1 MSKDQTRRAFLKST
15 GFGISSLALTGRTS
29 AREATA
35 KRPNILWITCE
46 DISPN
51 LGCYGD
57 AQATTPALDRLA
69 NEGVR
74 YTNAYSISGV
84 CAPSRSCLITGM
96 YPTTLGSQ
104 HMRCTAVLPPHI
116 KCFPEFLREAGYYCT
131 NSYKTD
137 YQFKYPPSTWDESG
151 RQAHWR
157 NCPNPEQP
165 FFAVF
170 NFICCHES
178 RIESDERYAE
188 AIQGLPLDSLHDPEA
203 MTLPPYYPD
212 TPKTRRDWARYL
224 DVITAMDRRVAGL
237 LAELEA
243 DGLDDST
250 IVFFYSDHGA
260 GLPRA
265 KRWLY
270 DSGLRV
276 PLMVRIPEALRSA
289 GQGEPGTTDDEL
301 VSFVDMAPTV
311 LNLAG
316 VTVPSHM
323 QGRAYLGTD
332 RSSPRRYVYGAR
344 DRMDERYD
352 VIRAVRDKRYKYIRN
367 YEPYKPYYQYMNTPE
382 KGVTMSEIRRV
393 HAEGNL
399 PPAAELFMAETKPLE
414 ELYDLRSDPH
424 EIDNLASSVEH
435 ERILSRMR
443 TAHVEWVKRTNDLG
457 FIPEAELSALVKK
470 HGSGYAIARGAQGE
484 GLIERALE
492 AARLPEKG
500 VDGLP
505 ELIHA
510 MSDKAAAVRYWGA
523 IGIGNLGVAAAPA
536 ESALLNSLDDSSANV
551 RIAVARALCGMNRP
565 AAAFPVLRKALKD
578 SDAWARL
585 HGALVLDEIGE
596 QARPLVPE
604 LQDAMEDEVKYVVRV
619 ANHALNCLLGRSN
632 RVP

>member
-1 MSKDQTRRAFLKST
+1 MSKDQTRRAFLKTT
-15 GFGISSLALTGRTS
+15 GLGVSSLALAGQSS
-29 AREATA
+29 AREAA
-35 KRPNILWITCE
+35 LKRPNILWITCE

-57 AQATTPALDRLA
+57 VQATTPALDRFA
-69 NEGVR
+69 SESVR

-116 KCFPEFLREAGYYCT
+116 KCFTEPLREAGYYCT
-131 NSYKTD
+131 NNYKTD
-137 YQFKYPPSTWDESG
+137 YQFKHPQSAWDESS

-157 NCPNPEQP
+157 NRLDPEQP

-188 AIQGLPLDSLHDPEA
+188 AIENLPKDSLHDPEA
-203 MTLPPYYPD
+203 MSLPPYYPD
-212 TPKTRRDWARYL
+212 TPQTRRDWARYL
-224 DVITAMDRRVAGL
+224 DIIAAMDRRVAGVL
-237 LAELEA
+237 SALEE
-243 DGLDDST
+243 DGLSDST

-276 PLMVRIPEALRSA
+276 PLMVRIPETLRHT
-289 GQGEPGTTDDEL
+289 GQGEPGTVNDEL

-316 VTVPSHM
+316 VAVPSHM
-323 QGRAYLGTD
+323 QGRAYLGPD
-332 RSSPRRYVYGAR
+332 ISSPRRYVYGAR

-382 KGVTMSEIRRV
+382 KGVTMREIRRV

-399 PPAAELFMAETKPLE
+399 PPAAKLFMAETKPLE

-424 EIDNLASSVEH
+424 EIQNLASSPTH
-435 ERILSRMR
+435 QPILNRMR
-443 TAHVEWVKRTNDLG
+443 TAHVEWVKRTKDLG
-457 FIPEAELSALVKK
+457 FIPEAELGALVEK

-492 AARLPEKG
+492 AARLPEEG
-500 VDGLP
+500 IEGLQD
-505 ELIHA
+505 LIRTLKDEGA
-510 MSDKAAAVRYWGA
+510 PVRYWGA

-536 ESALLNSLDDSSANV
+536 ESALLNSLNDPSANV
-551 RIAVARALCGMNRP
+551 RIAVARALCTMGRP
-565 AAAFPVLRKALKD
+565 EAAFPALRKALKD

-585 HGALVLDEIGE
+585 HGVLVLDEIGE

-604 LQDAMEDEVKYVVRV
+604 LQGVMNDKNKYVVRV
-619 ANHALNCLLGRSN
+619 ANHALNDLLGTLN
-632 RVP
+632 QVP